1 MTEFEIFHL
10 SNQIFINNAIYTVAV
25 ILMTALS
32 FCLIRRS
39 RELNSPLYGKLI
51 LTLFCSFPILLW
63 ATGSFILVN
72 TTKKRFFSIVW
83 IKRSWGTN
91 FNHRRAIYCHMGT
104 NSRRRSRK
112 LWSRCTLNS
121 NVWNYFHSISCWH
134 LGENARTKLM
144 RTYSCLLK
152 WIFKTVGD

>member
-39 RELNSPLYGKLI
+39 RELNSPLYGKVI

-63 ATGSFILVN
+63 ATGSFLLVN
-72 TTKKRFFSIVW
+72 TTKKRFFSIV
-83 IKRSWGTN
+83 
-91 FNHRRAIYCHMGT
+91 
-104 NSRRRSRK
+104 
-112 LWSRCTLNS
+112 
-121 NVWNYFHSISCWH
+121 
-134 LGENARTKLM
+134 
-144 RTYSCLLK
+144 
-152 WIFKTVGD
+152 